1 MKKKKILVFTGNRAE
16 YGLQSPIVRELNK
29 SKKMKC
35 ELVVSGSHLE
45 KKFGDTFLQIKK
57 DKFKVASKIKLIDN
71 YKTTLKT
78 PNLIGQAVLKISKVL
93 FKLKPDFFLVN
104 ADRFETFAA
113 AIASS
118 QLGIPTFHV
127 EGGDIT
133 EGGSLDDNVR
143 HAISK
148 LSHIHFVT
156 NELSYKNLISL
167 GEEQWRVHNIGL
179 PINDTIY
186 NSNFLNLKNLKNK
199 FHFDEKKPLLVFTY
213 HPLTTQP
220 HLAKKQVK
228 IILKSLSY
236 LIKKYDCKI
245 IATYPNNDVGNH
257 DIIDELKNFYKS
269 NKNFSLYKSLGNNL
283 YHSLLN
289 LKKKMNVMVIGN
301 SSSGIKEAVAFKCP
315 VVNIGS
321 RQNGRLKPKNVF
333 DVECNSNAITKKI
346 KKILFDKK
354 LKRKLNKV
362 KNPYYKKNTGRKI
375 TRILEN
381 LRLDEHLIR
390 KKTIFR

>member
-236 LIKKYDCKI
+236 LIKKFDCKI

-289 LKKKMNVMVIGN
+289 LKKKNECNGYRQFFFRHQR
-301 SSSGIKEAVAFKCP
+301 SSG
-315 VVNIGS
+315 
-321 RQNGRLKPKNVF
+321 L
-333 DVECNSNAITKKI
+333 
-346 KKILFDKK
+346 
-354 LKRKLNKV
+354 
-362 KNPYYKKNTGRKI
+362 
-375 TRILEN
+375 
-381 LRLDEHLIR
+381 
-390 KKTIFR
+390 